1 MNLLGLSDVLKNVE
15 KLGFTQKKILAH
27 NILLA
32 IAETCPIGG
41 EAEYFYEAA
50 KVLTEGDDD

>member
-1 MNLLGLSDVLKNVE
+1 MKLNEATENLKNVE

-41 EAEYFYEAA
+41 EAEYFYEVAE
-50 KVLTEGDDD
+50 VLTDED